1 MASIE
6 TANSFKNLL
15 NSLGINHYDFRE
27 KPFYINPDNRSHYL
41 FNTSIKKIEES
52 DFIVLVGT
60 NPRLEATM
68 LNARIR
74 KTFLNKKLPIY
85 SIGNPGDLTYD
96 YKVIGENTQDLRDLI
111 NNKTEISKQFTKSK
125 KPMIIIGESVLEL
138 KSAKNILSEIND
150 FLKKNNFINEN
161 WNALNILIQNASTV
175 GAIDLNF
182 LDIDGENN
190 FVFFEKL
197 NKGDFKLIYFVGS
210 DNLDFTKKDE
220 FIIYQG
226 SHGDRMAQIA
236 DVILPAAAYTEQN
249 GIFINLEGKM
259 QECIKATYPPGD
271 AKEDWKIFNLISKH
285 LIDKENFKNFIEL
298 RKDCISKIK

>member
-1 MASIE
+1 
-6 TANSFKNLL
+6 
-15 NSLGINHYDFRE
+15 
-27 KPFYINPDNRSHYL
+27 
-41 FNTSIKKIEES
+41 
-52 DFIVLVGT
+52 
-60 NPRLEATM
+60 
-68 LNARIR
+68 
-74 KTFLNKKLPIY
+74 
-85 SIGNPGDLTYD
+85 
-96 YKVIGENTQDLRDLI
+96 
-111 NNKTEISKQFTKSK
+111 
-125 KPMIIIGESVLEL
+125 MIIIGESVLEL

-298 RKDCISKIK
+298 RKDCISKIKKSSEKKNNLKIGDFINEFVTIKEIDYYFSNSIARSSKTMNDCRNERYNKFNKTGT